1 MKDGQQMLKKTR
13 SVLLTPA
20 LQLIVVFQSVV
31 TAANLVM
38 VSSNVHKSAWRT
50 LTRLWSSVI
59 TARKLVIACAI
70 AQPLDQTSSPAAIA
84 SSQVTVQ
91 RSVQSHVQQKVL
103 SARSVTRLGKLF
115 ISVHIY
121 GQPADAETATFHA
134 IALKE
139 EVVVPVTTVVRRV
152 IVLET

>member
-1 MKDGQQMLKKTR
+1 MYVSISKC
-13 SVLLTPA
+13 VLTI
-20 LQLIVVFQSVV
+20 QLIFPQ
-31 TAANLVM
+31 
-38 VSSNVHKSAWRT
+38 
-50 LTRLWSSVI
+50 
-59 TARKLVIACAI
+59 
-70 AQPLDQTSSPAAIA
+70 
-84 SSQVTVQ
+84 
-91 RSVQSHVQQKVL
+91 VQSHVQQKVL

-139 EVVVPVTTVVRRV
+139 EAVVLVTTVVRRV